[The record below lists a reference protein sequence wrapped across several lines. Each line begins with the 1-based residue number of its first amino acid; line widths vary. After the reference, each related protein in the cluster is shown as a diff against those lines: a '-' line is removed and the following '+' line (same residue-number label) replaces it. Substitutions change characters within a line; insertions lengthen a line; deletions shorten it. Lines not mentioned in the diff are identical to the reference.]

1 MRSIILQGVAL
12 LATIASVGADTDT
25 DASATATAT
34 STSTTT
40 AAASTSS
47 SEFTT
52 VPAASVS
59 TSTSTESF
67 TTVPAASTTTTCA
80 AENIVD
86 ACLDTTESYVSL
98 CGATDYQCLCDKYVA
113 IVICFDNCPDDAR
126 APSYE
131 AQRDSYCQTASL
143 YATTSGNLT
152 WSRTLTPTPASAS
165 AATTSTNVIIK
176 SVDVSATAAATESGN
191 DAQERITRV
200 GGILAGVAGF
210 VAIFL

>member
-1 MRSIILQGVAL
+1 MRSIILQGVAF

-25 DASATATAT
+25 DVSATATVT

-143 YATTSGNLT
+143 YATTSSNLT
-152 WSRTLTPTPASAS
+152 WSRTLAPTPAS